1 MRTRS
6 IAALTAIIAAAA
18 CTTDSAKTAD
28 TTAAVT
34 ADTTMPAAPAATA
47 VDSTAP
53 AASATSSASGM
64 MDPNSAPA
72 EQLSG
77 ISGVTPAIAS
87 AIVAGR
93 PYKNM
98 VAVDKVLASSLN
110 EKQRDSVY
118 SHLWVPIDLNTATD
132 EEILLIP
139 GVGSR
144 MLREFK
150 EYRPYKSIDTF
161 RREISKYVDKDEEA
175 RLERFVTIK

>member
-1 MRTRS
+1 
-6 IAALTAIIAAAA
+6 
-18 CTTDSAKTAD
+18 
-28 TTAAVT
+28 
-34 ADTTMPAAPAATA
+34 
-47 VDSTAP
+47 
-53 AASATSSASGM
+53 M
-64 MDPNSAPA
+64 MDPNSASA
-72 EQLSG
+72 DQLAG

-93 PYKNM
+93 PYKNI
-98 VAVDKVLASSLN
+98 VALDKVVASTLS

-150 EYRPYKSIDTF
+150 ECRPYMSLDQF
-161 RREISKYVDKDEEA
+161 HREMRKYWDEKEVT
-175 RLERFVTIK
+175 RLQRYVTLN